1 MNGEMYQICSIV
13 AAGRKAIQAESPIK
27 YIPAKYENAITFLCL
42 PQRNLI
48 SSKKYNSPDVP
59 TWFEYLKNKGLQDI
73 KLFCPFV
80 VKERQLLGFSN
91 TTESSIVCFFKD
103 GRVTYFVPEW
113 QFDSGKK
120 HWNVRYTEHDWR
132 NPSSEK
138 LCFKNNIES
147 FRKALADI
155 QDLAIKIECDYFA
168 HVFADAISI
177 LNGSDQY
184 PDKRY
189 GLILPE
195 IPQKNLQLFEAASC
209 ADVFGAMGSWND
221 SPPYMAHEKGLDKEY
236 ESLSAE
242 LLKNIRLAVLYAIN
256 EW

>member
-1 MNGEMYQICSIV
+1 M
-13 AAGRKAIQAESPIK
+13 
-27 YIPAKYENAITFLCL
+27 
-42 PQRNLI
+42 
-48 SSKKYNSPDVP
+48 
-59 TWFEYLKNKGLQDI
+59 
-73 KLFCPFV
+73 
-80 VKERQLLGFSN
+80 
-91 TTESSIVCFFKD
+91 
-103 GRVTYFVPEW
+103 
-113 QFDSGKK
+113 
-120 HWNVRYTEHDWR
+120 
-132 NPSSEK
+132 
-138 LCFKNNIES
+138 
-147 FRKALADI
+147 
-155 QDLAIKIECDYFA
+155 
-168 HVFADAISI
+168 VFADAISI